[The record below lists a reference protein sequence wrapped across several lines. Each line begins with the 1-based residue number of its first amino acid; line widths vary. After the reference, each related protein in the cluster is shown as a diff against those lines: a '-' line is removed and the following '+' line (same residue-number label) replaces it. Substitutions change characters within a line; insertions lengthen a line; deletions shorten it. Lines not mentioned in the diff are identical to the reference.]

1 MNLENIK
8 NYFSKIL
15 EGDIS
20 KKEKICIT
28 ASLGW
33 IIFVG
38 YLTWWNGL
46 RAPTLD
52 KSFRWDEWFWFGIVP
67 ALAPYIF
74 YFIWKKKEYI
84 RYNRRE
90 NSKPKPFIPSK
101 TFVYRKAF

>member
-1 MNLENIK
+1 MVLYEEIPVSVKVMNLENIK
-8 NYFSKIL
+8 EFFLKLTNQDFSQKQKIF
-15 EGDIS
+15 
-20 KKEKICIT
+20 IT

-67 ALAPYIF
+67 ALSPYIF
-74 YFIWKKKEYI
+74 FYIWKKKDDE
-84 RYNRRE
+84 
-90 NSKPKPFIPSK
+90 
-101 TFVYRKAF
+101 

>member
-1 MNLENIK
+1 MVLYEETQQSVKGMNLENIK
-8 NYFSKIL
+8 NFFLKLTNGDLSK
-15 EGDIS
+15 S
-20 KKEKICIT
+20 QKIFIT

-67 ALAPYIF
+67 ALSPYIF
-74 YFIWKKKEYI
+74 FYIWRKKDAEDQ
-84 RYNRRE
+84 
-90 NSKPKPFIPSK
+90 
-101 TFVYRKAF
+101 

>member
-1 MNLENIK
+1 MALYEEIQQSVKGMNLENIK
-8 NYFSKIL
+8 NFFLNLISSDFSKNQKIL
-15 EGDIS
+15 
-20 KKEKICIT
+20 IT

-74 YFIWKKKEYI
+74 YFIWKKKE
-84 RYNRRE
+84 
-90 NSKPKPFIPSK
+90 
-101 TFVYRKAF
+101 